1 VFDLGMG
8 LLAVRRVNGSG
19 SRRHCPGGRSPWATP
34 DSDRGLH
41 RRRWRN
47 MPKWGAELIG
57 TSLLLFLSVTLVRW
71 LSGPGSHLTGGGAHL
86 MFRLTIT
93 GIATGTLITAIVA
106 SPLGRASG
114 GHVNPAVSFGSWA
127 LGILPMREL
136 PIYLAAQLVGSGL
149 GVAGARLVWGAAVA
163 SPEVR
168 YGALHP
174 GRGIPPVVVGL
185 IEAASLSALMVLV
198 ALAQRHAFFNKWL
211 SILVGTAVA
220 LLIMVTGAAAGG
232 SFNPVRQLWPYLL
245 GRPSS
250 ILWWYLFAPAIGG
263 IATGLLCRSSSH
275 IGVSGK

>member
-1 VFDLGMG
+1 
-8 LLAVRRVNGSG
+8 
-19 SRRHCPGGRSPWATP
+19 
-34 DSDRGLH
+34 
-41 RRRWRN
+41 

-71 LSGPGSHLTGGGAHL
+71 LSGPGSQVTGGGAHL
-86 MFRLTIT
+86 MFRLTVT

-114 GHVNPAVSFGSWA
+114 GHVNPAVSLGSWA
-127 LGILPMREL
+127 LGIMPLRDL

-149 GVAGARLVWGAAVA
+149 GVMGARLVWGAPVA
-163 SPEVR
+163 NPEVR

-174 GRGIPPVVVGL
+174 GRGVPPVVVGL

-198 ALAQRHAFFNKWL
+198 ALAQRHAFFNKWF

-220 LLIMVTGAAAGG
+220 LLIMVTGTAAGG
-232 SFNPVRQLWPYLL
+232 SFNPVRQLWPYLMSQ
-245 GRPSS
+245 PSS
-250 ILWWYLFAPAIGG
+250 ILCWYLCAPVFGG

-275 IGVSGK
+275 IALCNATEGP